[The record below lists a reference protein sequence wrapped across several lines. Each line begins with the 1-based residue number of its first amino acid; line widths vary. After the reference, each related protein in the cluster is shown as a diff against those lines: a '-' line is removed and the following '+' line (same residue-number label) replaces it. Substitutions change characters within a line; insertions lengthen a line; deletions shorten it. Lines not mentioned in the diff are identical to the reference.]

1 MRNLIFILLVAGLLT
16 SCGAHRKLQR
26 NYTGKPVAV
35 LQNEYGNPSSVIE
48 RENDTIYIFEKSE
61 ELNSTEI
68 SQGKLTLDPI
78 VTPAVVK
85 TSRYYFTVKNGIITE
100 IRTDEE
106 YQR

>member
-1 MRNLIFILLVAGLLT
+1 MRKLLFIVLIAGLITACGAQRNLQ
-16 SCGAHRKLQR
+16 K
-26 NYTGKPVAV
+26 NYAGKPVTV
-35 LQNEYGNPSSVIE
+35 LQDEYGDPSSVIE
-48 RENDTIYIFEKSE
+48 RDNDTIYIFEKLE

-85 TSRYYFTVKNGIITE
+85 TSRYYFTVKNGIISE
-100 IRTDEE
+100 VRTDEE